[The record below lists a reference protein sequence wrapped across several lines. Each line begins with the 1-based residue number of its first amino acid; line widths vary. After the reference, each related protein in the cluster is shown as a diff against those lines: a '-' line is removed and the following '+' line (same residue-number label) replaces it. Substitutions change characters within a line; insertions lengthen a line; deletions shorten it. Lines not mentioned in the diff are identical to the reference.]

1 MRNINIALFFREKE
15 IEMEELSWMGSRW
28 LLVNWLGWWH
38 KKKIFVN
45 FLISNFFKIFFF
57 EFNVIFQFQF
67 IYC

>member
-38 KKKIFVN
+38 KKKKFCQFFN
-45 FLISNFFKIFFF
+45 LQFFLNFFF
-57 EFNVIFQFQF
+57 
-67 IYC
+67 

>member
-38 KKKIFVN
+38 KKKNFVN
-45 FLISNFFKIFFF
+45 FLISNFF
-57 EFNVIFQFQF
+57 
-67 IYC
+67 